1 MQHKV
6 KGIVVREAAKGEN
19 DKLLTI
25 LTGEEGVI
33 TVRAPGVRKLSASN
47 LRSASSLPI
56 PTCFY
61 T

>member
-19 DKLLTI
+19 DKLLTV

-33 TVRAPGVRKLSASN
+33 TVRARG
-47 LRSASSLPI
+47 
-56 PTCFY
+56 
-61 T
+61 